1 MSATVLVVDDE
12 ETARL
17 VVSDFLRNRGYEV
30 LEAGTMAEARKYIA
44 QGVTDII
51 ILDVRL
57 PDGYGPNLLN
67 ETALLPMRPQVI
79 IITAHGEISMAVEA
93 MKNGAQDF
101 IEKPLDLL
109 ELEKS
114 VKRAEEVVS
123 MRRELNHLHT
133 SNEGLDEFI
142 IGSSPAMQSVVSLAR
157 RASDACVSVLITGP
171 TGSGKEVLANYIHKT
186 GPRANKP
193 FIDVNCPAIPATMF
207 ETELFGHEAG
217 SFTNATHRKLGLMEV
232 ADGGVLFLDEIA
244 SMPLE
249 LQAKLLRAIEERSF
263 RRLGGTNLIKVDVQI
278 IAASNRN
285 LKEMMA
291 NNTFRED
298 LYYRL
303 KVVDLDLPPLAQRT
317 EDIPEL
323 VGLFLRK
330 YNLNMGS
337 NITDVT
343 ERAMNALMAYDWPG
357 NIRELRHVI
366 ERAVLLCD
374 DAAIDLNHLPPEI
387 VNSMP
392 PSVEELPAWHIICIY
407 ASTSVFMRRL
417 LCYQIK

>member
-263 RRLGGTNLIKVDVQI
+263 RRLGGTNLINVDVQI

-285 LKEMMA
+285 LKEMIA

-387 VNSMP
+387 VNST
-392 PSVEELPAWHIICIY
+392 A
-407 ASTSVFMRRL
+407 AKR
-417 LCYQIK
+417 

>member
-133 SNEGLDEFI
+133 SKEGLDEFI

-291 NNTFRED
+291 NNTFRQD

-357 NIRELRHVI
+357 NIRELRHVV

-387 VNSMP
+387 VNST
-392 PSVEELPAWHIICIY
+392 A
-407 ASTSVFMRRL
+407 AKR
-417 LCYQIK
+417 

>member
-291 NNTFRED
+291 NNAFRED

-357 NIRELRHVI
+357 NIRELRHVV

-387 VNSMP
+387 VNST
-392 PSVEELPAWHIICIY
+392 A
-407 ASTSVFMRRL
+407 AKR
-417 LCYQIK
+417 

>member
-357 NIRELRHVI
+357 NIRELRHVV

-387 VNSMP
+387 VNGT
-392 PSVEELPAWHIICIY
+392 A
-407 ASTSVFMRRL
+407 AKR
-417 LCYQIK
+417 

>member
-57 PDGYGPNLLN
+57 PDGYGPNMLN

-285 LKEMMA
+285 LKKMMA

-330 YNLNMGS
+330 YNLNIGS

-374 DAAIDLNHLPPEI
+374 DAAIDINHLPPEI
-387 VNSMP
+387 VNST
-392 PSVEELPAWHIICIY
+392 A
-407 ASTSVFMRRL
+407 AKR
-417 LCYQIK
+417 

>member
-133 SNEGLDEFI
+133 SKEGLDEFI

-387 VNSMP
+387 VNST
-392 PSVEELPAWHIICIY
+392 A
-407 ASTSVFMRRL
+407 AKR
-417 LCYQIK
+417 

>member
-114 VKRAEEVVS
+114 VKRAEEVVL

-357 NIRELRHVI
+357 NIRELRHVV

-387 VNSMP
+387 VNST
-392 PSVEELPAWHIICIY
+392 A
-407 ASTSVFMRRL
+407 AKR
-417 LCYQIK
+417 

>member
-133 SNEGLDEFI
+133 SKEGLDEFI

-232 ADGGVLFLDEIA
+232 ADGGILFLDEIA

-303 KVVDLDLPPLAQRT
+303 KVVDLDLPPLSQRT

-343 ERAMNALMAYDWPG
+343 ERAMHALMAYDWPG
-357 NIRELRHVI
+357 NIRELRHVV

-387 VNSMP
+387 VNSAT
-392 PSVEELPAWHIICIY
+392 VK
-407 ASTSVFMRRL
+407 R
-417 LCYQIK
+417 